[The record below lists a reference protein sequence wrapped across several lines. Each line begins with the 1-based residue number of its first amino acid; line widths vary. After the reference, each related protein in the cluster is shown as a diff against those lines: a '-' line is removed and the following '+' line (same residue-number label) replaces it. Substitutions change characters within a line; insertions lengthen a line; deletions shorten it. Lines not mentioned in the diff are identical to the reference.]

1 MSRLEDP
8 TVRHLHYIDVLRR
21 DIRLY
26 IDGERTPEYIDIF
39 NFFTFCGGRA
49 ECKMCDCA
57 MSIGSIEDYVR
68 FCNDAISIHYH
79 IGDIKYYPLR
89 YGNKDVFLVDEQTYT
104 AIRKKWAKW
113 GNLDVIQREFFNM
126 NLPDQW

>member
-21 DIRLY
+21 DMRLY
-26 IDGERTPEYIDIF
+26 IDRERTPEYIDIF

-49 ECKMCDCA
+49 ECRMYDHH
-57 MSIGSIEDYVR
+57 MSIGCLEDYIR
-68 FCNDAISIHYH
+68 FYEDAISIQCH
-79 IGDIKYYPLR
+79 IGDIKYYPLHW
-89 YGNKDVFLVDEQTYT
+89 GDKDVFLVDERTYT
-104 AIRKKWAKW
+104 SINKKWSGW
-113 GNLDVIQREFFNM
+113 DDLDRKQREFFNR